1 MNARHLLA
9 AGLAFALAS
18 TPSCGPRRGA
28 EEPDDG
34 DDSFRPVQP
43 PAVAFP
49 DNLDI
54 ALEVPGDPGTLP
66 SPAILWKA
74 GHAGAL
80 GMAGH
85 LVIRASDRVGTIQV
99 LDVRDGSVVW
109 EAGVPPCPVCAFRLS
124 PAFDG
129 ERVIVSSGSLLV
141 ALDARDGTESWS
153 LDLDGLPDGSG
164 TLLEGRVLVLR
175 TLERVSGPAC
185 ASVTTR
191 ILFVE
196 TSTGSVLWR
205 LEFIGL
211 LAEFAATSGFLHVFV
226 AGSCGAG
233 EQDVPTPSTMRVYR
247 LADRELIDEIAVEPP
262 LSPPVVGA
270 GRIVVETASGVA
282 GIHPGTTKT
291 GWSVQD
297 GVCASQSI
305 AIHGQ
310 KLILLCSGL
319 LRVMDSGDGSLLYE
333 VDLGDVRFRQ
343 GLNVLP
349 TVAVTDTYILV
360 PMEPDPLRGYLVAF
374 DLETGKVRRL
384 FRGFG
389 PVLQTLAWGGTGVL
403 LLGDEVI
410 AVDVLGKGTAERDLV
425 PVPAAVT
432 KLVLDLEEDV
442 PFVPW
447 SAAAEEV
454 RRLGKEAVATL
465 ITLAGDGS
473 IVAALIAARV
483 LASSPEPERVPAL
496 LTFLSMAVP
505 GNDASLVP
513 VHSRLVYETIRALGA
528 AADPRATSA
537 LLAVVEDEDQDPVI
551 RAAGYAALGSIAAAG
566 DAKARSAVDGYR
578 SSRVKSAAQGW
589 SPCPL
594 PASLLGHD
602 GPFAV
607 DPPGCHLDVDTP
619 FSSSR
624 SVSTPDGSWLAYV
637 SPALGGRND
646 VYLAHLD
653 DGKLEGPWF
662 TGRTVPGLLELQF
675 LDHGDDGSLTL
686 ESVERECE
694 GCYVDDADRPQS
706 GKPEETVLDPVAL
719 SRDGDKDGWTD
730 LVEQRLGTDPT
741 RKDTD
746 KDGLK
751 DPSDPSPLASSKA
764 AKSLTERQA
773 VMDAAF
779 FALLGFGRS
788 VEPLYVVG
796 PDEAN
801 IPYAGYP
808 AIVLHRSEEDATLLQ
823 RKLGLPGP
831 PFLVFG
837 ALSVDGADASV
848 TLVLQRSEQDAAS
861 YRVEARKVSGAWI
874 VTLLELAG
882 FS

>member
-1 MNARHLLA
+1 MIMA
-9 AGLAFALAS
+9 AL
-18 TPSCGPRRGA
+18 SCGPRKGV
-28 EEPDDG
+28 EEPDDE
-34 DDSFRPVQP
+34 DDSFKPVP
-43 PAVAFP
+43 PPVVAFS

-54 ALEVPGDPGTLP
+54 ALEVPEDPGTLP
-66 SPAILWKA
+66 SPEILWKT

-85 LVIRASDRVGTIQV
+85 LVIHASDREGKVTA

-124 PAFDG
+124 PHFDG
-129 ERVIVSSGSLLV
+129 ERVIVSSGSHLV
-141 ALDARDGTESWS
+141 ALDARDGSESWS
-153 LDLDGLPDGSG
+153 LDLVGLPDGSG

-211 LAEFAATSGFLHVFV
+211 LAEFAATAGFLHVFV
-226 AGSCGAG
+226 SGSCGPG
-233 EQDVPTPSTMRVYR
+233 EQDVAPASTMRVYR
-247 LADRELIDEIAVEPP
+247 LADREMTGEIAVNPP
-262 LSPPVVGA
+262 LSPPVVAA
-270 GRIVVETASGVA
+270 GRIVVETAAGIA
-282 GIHPGTTKT
+282 GIHPGATQTK
-291 GWSVQD
+291 WRVQD
-297 GVCASQSI
+297 GLCASQSL
-305 AIHGQ
+305 AIHEQ
-310 KLILLCSGL
+310 RLILLCSGL
-319 LRVMDSGDGSLLYE
+319 LRVIETGGGSLLYE

-374 DLETGKVRRL
+374 DLDTGKVRRL

-410 AVDVLGKGTAERDLV
+410 AVDVLGKGTAERDLI

-454 RRLGKEAVATL
+454 RRLGKDAVETL
-465 ITLAGDGS
+465 VTLAGEGS
-473 IVAALIAARV
+473 LVAALIAARV

-496 LTFLSMAVP
+496 IGFLSMPVP
-505 GNDASLVP
+505 GSDASLVP

-528 AADPRATSA
+528 CADPAATGV
-537 LLAVVEDEDQDPVI
+537 LLTVMEDEDQDPVI
-551 RAAGYAALGSIAAAG
+551 RAASFAAVGSIAAAG
-566 DAKARSAVDGYR
+566 DGTARAAIDGYR
-578 SSRVKSAAQGW
+578 SSRTTSAAHGW
-589 SPCPL
+589 SPCPV

-607 DPPGCHLDVDTP
+607 APPGCQMDVDTP

-624 SVSTPDGSWLAYV
+624 SVSTPDGSWLAYI

-646 VYLAHLD
+646 VWIAHLD
-653 DGKLEGPWF
+653 DSKLEGPWF

-675 LDHGDDGSLTL
+675 LDPGDDDTLTL
-686 ESVERECE
+686 ESVERECD

-706 GKPEETVLDPVAL
+706 GKPDETILDPGEL
-719 SRDGDKDGWTD
+719 SKDGDKDGWTD
-730 LVEQRLGTDPT
+730 LVERRLGTDPT

-746 KDGLK
+746 KDGLR
-751 DPSDPSPLASSKA
+751 DPADPSPLASSKMS
-764 AKSLTERQA
+764 KGLTDRQK
-773 VMDAAF
+773 VLDAAF
-779 FALLGFGRS
+779 FALLGFGQS
-788 VEPLYVVG
+788 DEPLYVVG

-808 AIVLHRSEEDATLLQ
+808 AIVLHRSEEDAILLQ
-823 RKLGLPGP
+823 RMIGLPGP
-831 PFLVFG
+831 PFLSFG
-837 ALSVDGADASV
+837 AVTLDGTEASV
-848 TLVLQRSEQDAAS
+848 ELYLQRSEQDAAS
-861 YRVEARKVSGAWI
+861 YHVEARNVSGAWI